1 MQPDELRKLIEGAIP
16 DSTVDVTDLTG
27 TGDHFGVAVVSPA
40 FEGMTLVQQH
50 QLVYRAVGDH
60 MSQAV
65 HALRIHTKT
74 P

>member
-1 MQPDELRKLIEGAIP
+1 MSPDELQKLIEEAIP
-16 DSTVDVTDLTG
+16 DATVDVTDLTG
-27 TGDHFGVAVVSPA
+27 TADHFGVSVVSPA
-40 FEGMTLVQQH
+40 FAGLTLVQQH

-60 MSQAV
+60 MNRAV

>member
-1 MQPDELRKLIEGAIP
+1 MHPDELRRLIEEAIP

-27 TGDHFGVAVVSPA
+27 TSDHFGVSVVSPA
-40 FEGMTLVQQH
+40 FEGLSLVQQH
-50 QLVYRAVGDH
+50 QLVYRAVGEH

-65 HALRIHTKT
+65 HALRIHTET